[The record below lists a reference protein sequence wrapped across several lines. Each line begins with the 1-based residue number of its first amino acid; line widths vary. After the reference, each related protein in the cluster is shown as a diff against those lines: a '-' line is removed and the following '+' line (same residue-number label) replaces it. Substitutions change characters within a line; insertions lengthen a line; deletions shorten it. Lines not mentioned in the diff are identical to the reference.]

1 MRAYLFTG
9 CLAVAALAI
18 FFRWF
23 GGEHRADRGI
33 ESRLGV
39 R

>member
-1 MRAYLFTG
+1 MIFGKVTM
-9 CLAVAALAI
+9 AVAALTI

-23 GGEHRADRGI
+23 GGEHRSDQGI

>member
-1 MRAYLFTG
+1 MIFGKVT
-9 CLAVAALAI
+9 LAIAALVV

-23 GGEHRADRGI
+23 GVEQAEDRGI
-33 ESRLGV
+33 ESALRV